1 MADGDAPEQSS
12 KTEDPSARK
21 LEEARKKGDVVKS
34 QELTTW
40 FMLAGSL
47 LLISTM
53 APWTSVSLMD
63 SFKTLLANADQY
75 EVGGPAFGQ
84 FFAGLAS
91 AILTVAVVPLLALAI
106 FAIAANLVQH
116 RPLLSA
122 DPITPKLSK
131 ISPVDGFRRL
141 FSLEA
146 ILNFVK
152 GLAKIGLVSGIMFYV
167 LWPERDRLEGMITA
181 DPVVIIAIVQDLAVK
196 LFVAT
201 LAIITVIA
209 AGDFLYQRNKWW
221 QRQKM
226 TLQET
231 RDEYKQM
238 EGDPHVKARIRQL
251 RMERSRKR
259 MMASVPEATVVITNP
274 THFAVALKYDKSMA
288 APKCLA
294 KGVDAVA
301 LRIRGVADEHDIPI
315 IENPPLARA
324 LYASVDVD
332 EIIPAEH
339 FKAVAQVIGFVMR
352 LRDKRGWRAG

>member
-47 LLISTM
+47 LLISMM
-53 APWTSVSLMD
+53 APWTSISLMD
-63 SFKTLLANADQY
+63 SFKTLMANADQY

-84 FFAGLAS
+84 FFGALAGD
-91 AILTVAVVPLLALAI
+91 ILTVAVVPLAILSI

-116 RPLLSA
+116 RPLLSTE
-122 DPITPKLSK
+122 PITPKLSK
-131 ISPVDGFRRL
+131 VSPIDGFRRL
-141 FSLEA
+141 FSSEA

-152 GLAKIGLVSGIMFYV
+152 GLVKIAIVSGIMFYV

-181 DPVVIIAIVQDLAVK
+181 EPVVIVEIVQDLAVK
-196 LFVAT
+196 LFAAT

-259 MMASVPEATVVITNP
+259 MMASVPDATVVITNP
-274 THFAVALKYDKSMA
+274 THFAVALKYDKSMP

-294 KGVDAVA
+294 KGADAVA
-301 LRIRGVADEHDIPI
+301 LRIRALAEEHDVPI

-324 LYASVDVD
+324 LFASVDVD
-332 EIIPAEH
+332 ETIPTEH

-352 LRDKRGWRAG
+352 AKDRRGWRAG